1 MYYVHIWFYCYMYYM
16 YVVFVSGGG
25 QRYRVCQTGR
35 IYHGPSVI
43 QPRLQVKHTTKTGK
57 IFNR

>member
-1 MYYVHIWFYCYMYYM
+1 MYYM

-43 QPRLQVKHTTKTGK
+43 QPRLQVKQATKTGK
-57 IFNR
+57 ISNR